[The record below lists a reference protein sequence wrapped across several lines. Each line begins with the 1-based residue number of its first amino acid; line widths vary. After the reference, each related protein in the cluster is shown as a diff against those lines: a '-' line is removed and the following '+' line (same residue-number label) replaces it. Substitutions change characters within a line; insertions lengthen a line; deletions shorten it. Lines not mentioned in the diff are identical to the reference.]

1 MSIVFPTI
9 MVITNVVFKD
19 STSFAIG
26 LITTVGNILFMIF
39 FNITGILNDL
49 AGTYTAFY
57 IAPVAMLVC
66 LSTITLINK
75 RTINE

>member
-9 MVITNVVFKD
+9 MVITNEVFKE

-26 LITTVGNILFMIF
+26 LITTIGNILFMIF
-39 FNITGILNDL
+39 FNLTGALNDF

-57 IAPVAMLVC
+57 IAPVAMIVC
-66 LSTITLINK
+66 LVIVASINK
-75 RTINE
+75 KIIEQ